1 MSSAG
6 VADLSCSS
14 LAIHAPMKRSSY
26 SAPLPHS
33 GSIRRMKSGRSPLR
47 VGGIS
52 PSKVSISAVDRM
64 DMSAEAER
72 PVVLTPRRACSL
84 SRMNSD
90 MKARRIVGMKI
101 ALAVRPSLKGLWPT
115 VMLSHVTP

>member
-6 VADLSCSS
+6 VAVLYSSS

-26 SAPLPHS
+26 RLPLPHS
-33 GSIRRMKSGRSPLR
+33 GSIRRMKSARSLLR
-47 VGGIS
+47 TGGMR
-52 PSKVSISAVDRM
+52 PSKSSILAVERM

-101 ALAVRPSLKGLWPT
+101 ALAVRPSLNGLWPT